1 MPPDISGYVHKFIP
15 NNADLSRVV
24 IKVLRNVYQT
34 PTLPMPLVKQVVE
47 RAFEQIRMEI
57 RSDSSV
63 FEEKLS
69 MYANQLRPR
78 YMAQINEIRKR
89 GKKW

>member
-15 NNADLSRVV
+15 NNAELSKLV

-34 PTLPMPLVKQVVE
+34 PSLPLQLVKQVVE
-47 RAFEQIRMEI
+47 RAFEQTRMEMKI
-57 RSDSSV
+57 ESSI
-63 FEEKLS
+63 FEEKLTA
-69 MYANQLRPR
+69 YASQLRPR